1 MLRGV
6 PLRVAVAENS
16 LLVREGVRVLLA
28 TEPDLA
34 VCGVYRDLDALLA
47 GVAAERP
54 DVVLT
59 DIRMPPTHTDEGIRA
74 ADRFADTDPV
84 WGWWC

>member
-1 MLRGV
+1 MAIRVVLAEDNYLLRAGTAALLDALDGV
-6 PLRVAVAENS
+6 ELVAAVGDVEELLAAVAEH
-16 LLVREGVRVLLA
+16 
-28 TEPDLA
+28 
-34 VCGVYRDLDALLA
+34 
-47 GVAAERP
+47 RP